1 MGIGEQLSHT
11 RKAKGI
17 SLEMAEEATKIRAKF
32 LRALENEEFDILPG
46 RVYAKAFLRSY
57 ARYLELDDAQL
68 ACDFDQLYAEKPEPE
83 KERFKMP
90 RTFNRGCY
98 VNFFAVA
105 AVIGLLV
112 AFNAVYG
119 KVIDKQEDNK
129 PVLQEETTRPVAKP
143 RLNSPPVL
151 VSENTGGA
159 NQAGETDLPAEENA
173 RRDQGLSV
181 KLNVT
186 SDTCW
191 MRVVTDGTVAF
202 EGKLKAG
209 EERSFQA
216 QSAIQLRLG
225 NAGAVEV
232 SCNGQS
238 LGYLG
243 GAGQVVTREFTAEQ
257 G

>member
-17 SLEMAEEATKIRAKF
+17 SLETAEEATKIRAKF
-32 LRALENEEFDILPG
+32 LRALENEEFNVLPG

-68 ACDFDQLYAEKPEPE
+68 VCEFDRLYAEKPQPE
-83 KERFKMP
+83 KKQRFEMP
-90 RTFNRGCY
+90 RSFNWGRY
-98 VNFFAVA
+98 LNLFAVV

-119 KVIDKQEDNK
+119 KVIGGQVEGKPSLQVDTADQQPDN
-129 PVLQEETTRPVAKP
+129 
-143 RLNSPPVL
+143 PPVT
-151 VSENTGGA
+151 VSENTDQA
-159 NQAGETDLPAEENA
+159 NQAEEADSSPEENA
-173 RRDQGLSV
+173 RQDQGLSV
-181 KLNVT
+181 RLNVT
-186 SDTCW
+186 RDTCW

-202 EGKLKAG
+202 EGELQAG

-238 LGYLG
+238 FGYLG